1 MNNKKQNSSES
12 LVSISTRVQALAPSG
27 IRAFFDLVIGMKD
40 IISLGVGEPDFDT
53 PWNIRESAI
62 FSIEHGHTT
71 YTSNKGLLELR
82 QAIAR
87 HLKKNFG
94 LDYDPENEILITV
107 GVSEAMDLIMRAL
120 LNPGE
125 KVLIPEPCYV
135 SYLPMVYLAGGE
147 PLYITTKREN
157 GFKIS
162 KKDIEKFEGTR
173 AKAILLNYPSNPT
186 GVSYDKEELTEL
198 AQTVEKMNLFVISDE
213 IYSDLSYENPHTAFA
228 SLPGMKERTILLN
241 GFSKGY
247 AMTGWRIG
255 YAAGPGD
262 VIAAMTKI
270 HQYTIMC
277 APIMGQWAACEAL
290 KNGQSAINEMK
301 KEYQK
306 RRNFVVE
313 SLNDMGLDCHQP
325 QGAFYAF
332 PSIQKTGIDAMTF
345 AHQLLEKQKVA
356 LVPGTAFGP
365 SGEGF
370 VRISYATSLE
380 KLKEAMK
387 RIKEFLKD
395 SK

>member
-1 MNNKKQNSSES
+1 MKEQKNIP
-12 LVSISTRVQALAPSG
+12 ISTRVEALPPSG

-53 PWNIRESAI
+53 PWSVRESAI

-82 QAIAR
+82 KAIVE

-107 GVSEAMDLIMRAL
+107 GVSEAMDLAIRAL

-125 KVLIPEPCYV
+125 KVIIPEPCYV
-135 SYLPMVYLAGGE
+135 SYHPMVYLAGGD
-147 PLYITTKREN
+147 PIYIPTQREN
-157 GFKIS
+157 GFKVQP
-162 KKDIEKFEGTR
+162 KDIEKTSKEKP
-173 AKAILLNYPSNPT
+173 KALIFNYPSNPT
-186 GVSYDKEELTEL
+186 GASYDKNELGKL
-198 AQTVEKMNLFVISDE
+198 AETAKKMDLYVISDE
-213 IYSDLSYENPHTAFA
+213 IYSDLSYEKPHTSFA
-228 SLPGMKERTILLN
+228 SFPGMKERTLLLN

-255 YAAGPGD
+255 YAAGPQD
-262 VIAAMTKI
+262 WIAAMTKI

-290 KNGQSAINEMK
+290 KNGQTAISSMK
-301 KEYQK
+301 KEYEQ
-306 RRNFVVE
+306 RRNFVIE
-313 SLNDMGLDCHQP
+313 SLNEMGLDCHTP
-325 QGAFYAF
+325 EGAFYAF
-332 PSIQKTGIDAMTF
+332 PSIQKTGINSMDF
-345 AHQLLEKQKVA
+345 AKRLLEEQKVA

-370 VRISYATSLE
+370 VRISYATSFE

-387 RIKEFLKD
+387 RIKIFIK
-395 SK
+395 S